1 MAIRVAL
8 CAMLIV
14 SAAPAQWK
22 RYVHTLEGGGND
34 SPPPHDLR
42 YFRADPCLRG
52 DKNDRVTKCGDEPSG
67 ADLEQRSKTRTNL
80 RLVGKIGAFTIY
92 DMEYLFDL
100 DYPGPHMR
108 SVLVETPRHEV
119 HEIIVQEKVPNGTL
133 FPSKI
138 LPAGRQRV
146 LSVRFDS
153 GGMHHDVAEDL
164 FVVLPSGEVLLDLKP
179 VIQAAREAVPRGM
192 EIDPRSSYCDL
203 KALVFRGTTGPD
215 SMVSPY
221 CEGHVEVPFRI
232 EHGRVLAGKAAYY
245 PQ

>member
-1 MAIRVAL
+1 
-8 CAMLIV
+8 
-14 SAAPAQWK
+14 
-22 RYVHTLEGGGND
+22 
-34 SPPPHDLR
+34 
-42 YFRADPCLRG
+42 
-52 DKNDRVTKCGDEPSG
+52 
-67 ADLEQRSKTRTNL
+67 
-80 RLVGKIGAFTIY
+80 
-92 DMEYLFDL
+92 
-100 DYPGPHMR
+100 
-108 SVLVETPRHEV
+108 
-119 HEIIVQEKVPNGTL
+119 
-133 FPSKI
+133 
-138 LPAGRQRV
+138 
-146 LSVRFDS
+146 
-153 GGMHHDVAEDL
+153 MHHDVAEDL